1 MFTAPQNVPSTAADE
16 DSEEEQEEQENNITL
31 LQKRREEC
39 ERKARR
45 GEMDPRLEFTFQLLI
60 DATGLPR
67 SEIMDNVFEGNMLDE
82 INELFLPHMRNKLIW
97 FYQDVEEKPAAS
109 SQELTKVIGGLRAIQ
124 GGKTH
129 VHATS
134 TIKKKLFLTD
144 GWETPLTGIC
154 IYMFRLSTTKQLPEE
169 GFQKD
174 LFCGVINAVH
184 VGLVTTVQRVMEFV
198 FMEALAQPSTE
209 SEEEEVGGAIVRD
222 QLLPGLRSFCSALKV
237 CEDVCKEPN
246 IFDDGKN
253 YMESIVT
260 FDDAKAF
267 LSPENIAMLEE
278 RLKLWLRR
286 IHEVIMES
294 EQLRKEND
302 TSGPQDEL
310 EYWKKRD
317 AQFSQIV
324 SQIQAHEV
332 TMTVQCLLMVKSKM
346 LKLWR
351 EADAR
356 ITYCYN
362 EARDNAKYV
371 QAIEKSCHALYLYDP
386 VRMKGSI
393 LRLLQTVRLIHSVS
407 QFYNTSERTSS
418 LMVKITN
425 QMIKNC
431 KQYITCHGKETIWSQ
446 DRAVTREKLV
456 HCVKLNKAYHDSYIY
471 VKEHNYVPDQP
482 PLQFSENYVFGKFD
496 TFCRRL
502 TKIIS
507 MFNLVD
513 DYNSLF
519 ECRMEGL
526 LLGEELEDVIKQFNE
541 IKNGITSKT
550 YDYLDHR
557 NQDFDND
564 FEQLI
569 ANTNMLKERI
579 ANTIE
584 ENYAGIWE
592 TLQGVKFL
600 NRFEKISGKIPLK
613 QMSEKY
619 TRILKFCDSQLDRVL
634 RVFRKQNSRPPVPRD
649 FPPLSGKICWA
660 RSLRSNLKR
669 LVESVSEHPLL
680 KPLPETS
687 EIQRKFAYINRVL
700 EEYEKEVVEKWLN
713 LNVWVAENCLRK
725 KLLVFNEKEGT
736 LEINFD
742 YRLRLLIREAECMA
756 KMDLPV
762 PVLNMTLLNKKDH
775 FIKIEDSLNDMLDR
789 FLKTVRRVK
798 LEVRPLFLPQLVRLT
813 ALLNPALRDLT
824 WTDPEWRNFIGK
836 TNEAVDSFDILITR
850 VHDVY
855 ANRILFV
862 LSSIQNVNLHVLPQN
877 KPWTIEEFIERTD
890 ENCRHAAVE
899 LNRKSLMV
907 EEAVEEILELVRKSA
922 EEFKAIAP
930 NNEVEFLSEVV
941 ETEERTE
948 TSDGAQQQQD
958 WSIVSECFENP
969 FQLIQ
974 SGGGLSKPMQD
985 MVRNAVGE
993 MRRYYSRKVVD
1004 VLIKITRQALEAVR
1018 RRFTMHDGNTPV
1030 LIIHALLLIP
1040 NVIVKPSLD
1049 EVQEC
1054 LLTIGKTITNVARGV
1069 SQWSGGK
1076 PQAVRWKRLGLHGNR
1091 AGPKALANLVTRLD
1105 QGETKSEDAKERRK
1119 RLYRLASNAKPPF
1132 PHQPRNFH
1140 FHIMENKEVVKTLS
1154 LLSTCIIPI
1163 KMELLKYV
1171 NQWKP
1176 YKMLWSADSIS
1187 TKRDVYS
1194 VSLLDCEMALSKHVE
1209 LDNNILAETDVYIV
1223 SLTIAVNIEQLKL
1236 ALALEIKQSTHK
1248 IGQIIRKKY
1257 QREMDYVYA
1266 VMSEMERKL
1275 DRPIRDLDDVRMV
1288 MDTLKKIRDQE
1299 VDIELKI
1306 EPIEEAFNILTRYE
1320 LPVDREV
1327 LEQVDNLRYTW
1338 QQLLGRSME
1347 VNTLLLAMQPHFQE
1361 ELQANLTKFRE
1372 DSEEYIEQYRTC
1384 GPMSPG
1390 LSPREASDRLILF
1403 QVNHLALWFNFFVAS
1418 PVRTYV

>member
-67 SEIMDNVFEGNMLDE
+67 SEIMDNVFEGNM
-82 INELFLPHMRNKLIW
+82 
-97 FYQDVEEKPAAS
+97 
-109 SQELTKVIGGLRAIQ
+109 
-124 GGKTH
+124 
-129 VHATS
+129 
-134 TIKKKLFLTD
+134 
-144 GWETPLTGIC
+144 
-154 IYMFRLSTTKQLPEE
+154 
-169 GFQKD
+169 D

-260 FDDAKAF
+260 FDDAKSF

-324 SQIQAHEV
+324 SQIQAHE
-332 TMTVQCLLMVKSKM
+332 
-346 LKLWR
+346 
-351 EADAR
+351 
-356 ITYCYN
+356 
-362 EARDNAKYV
+362 
-371 QAIEKSCHALYLYDP
+371 
-386 VRMKGSI
+386 
-393 LRLLQTVRLIHSVS
+393 
-407 QFYNTSERTSS
+407 
-418 LMVKITN
+418 ITN

-519 ECRMEGL
+519 ECRME
-526 LLGEELEDVIKQFNE
+526 ELEDVIKQFNE

-592 TLQGVKFL
+592 TLQG
-600 NRFEKISGKIPLK
+600 
-613 QMSEKY
+613 
-619 TRILKFCDSQLDRVL
+619 
-634 RVFRKQNSRPPVPRD
+634 
-649 FPPLSGKICWA
+649 
-660 RSLRSNLKR
+660 
-669 LVESVSEHPLL
+669 
-680 KPLPETS
+680 
-687 EIQRKFAYINRVL
+687 
-700 EEYEKEVVEKWLN
+700 
-713 LNVWVAENCLRK
+713 
-725 KLLVFNEKEGT
+725 
-736 LEINFD
+736 
-742 YRLRLLIREAECMA
+742 
-756 KMDLPV
+756 
-762 PVLNMTLLNKKDH
+762 
-775 FIKIEDSLNDMLDR
+775 DMLDR

-836 TNEAVDSFDILITR
+836 TNEAVDSFDILIT
-850 VHDVY
+850 
-855 ANRILFV
+855 
-862 LSSIQNVNLHVLPQN
+862 
-877 KPWTIEEFIERTD
+877 
-890 ENCRHAAVE
+890 
-899 LNRKSLMV
+899 
-907 EEAVEEILELVRKSA
+907 
-922 EEFKAIAP
+922 
-930 NNEVEFLSEVV
+930 
-941 ETEERTE
+941 
-948 TSDGAQQQQD
+948 
-958 WSIVSECFENP
+958 
-969 FQLIQ
+969 
-974 SGGGLSKPMQD
+974 
-985 MVRNAVGE
+985 
-993 MRRYYSRKVVD
+993 
-1004 VLIKITRQALEAVR
+1004 
-1018 RRFTMHDGNTPV
+1018 
-1030 LIIHALLLIP
+1030 
-1040 NVIVKPSLD
+1040 
-1049 EVQEC
+1049 
-1054 LLTIGKTITNVARGV
+1054 
-1069 SQWSGGK
+1069 
-1076 PQAVRWKRLGLHGNR
+1076 
-1091 AGPKALANLVTRLD
+1091 
-1105 QGETKSEDAKERRK
+1105 
-1119 RLYRLASNAKPPF
+1119 
-1132 PHQPRNFH
+1132 
-1140 FHIMENKEVVKTLS
+1140 
-1154 LLSTCIIPI
+1154 
-1163 KMELLKYV
+1163 
-1171 NQWKP
+1171 
-1176 YKMLWSADSIS
+1176 
-1187 TKRDVYS
+1187 
-1194 VSLLDCEMALSKHVE
+1194 
-1209 LDNNILAETDVYIV
+1209 
-1223 SLTIAVNIEQLKL
+1223 
-1236 ALALEIKQSTHK
+1236 
-1248 IGQIIRKKY
+1248 
-1257 QREMDYVYA
+1257 
-1266 VMSEMERKL
+1266 
-1275 DRPIRDLDDVRMV
+1275 
-1288 MDTLKKIRDQE
+1288 
-1299 VDIELKI
+1299 
-1306 EPIEEAFNILTRYE
+1306 
-1320 LPVDREV
+1320 
-1327 LEQVDNLRYTW
+1327 
-1338 QQLLGRSME
+1338 
-1347 VNTLLLAMQPHFQE
+1347 
-1361 ELQANLTKFRE
+1361 
-1372 DSEEYIEQYRTC
+1372 
-1384 GPMSPG
+1384 
-1390 LSPREASDRLILF
+1390 
-1403 QVNHLALWFNFFVAS
+1403 
-1418 PVRTYV
+1418 